1 MASIKNMNFDHLVGQ
16 EVGTAR
22 LLKKLGQGSMAVVF
36 IAFQKTLKRQIAVKI
51 LPKLILTPKLS
62 EMFSLEAEAAA
73 FLAHPGIIPVYEL
86 GETDEFL
93 FFTMQ
98 LVRGKS
104 LTDYIRQARNNPI
117 PSKRCLPIKTSIAT
131 MIQVLEALDYA
142 HGLGVVHR
150 DIKPSNILIEDHSKR
165 PIIADFG
172 VARSYGGGDNE
183 KRIIVGTPT
192 YMAPEQIVSSIVDGR
207 SDVYAAGVMFFEMIC
222 GRLPYP
228 PYDSPTKLLK
238 IKLKL
243 KNRLFTKSPSEMNPQ
258 VDSTLEKIVLKAIE
272 FNKEERFDSAMA
284 FAVALKQYQG

>member
-1 MASIKNMNFDHLVGQ
+1 MNFDHLVGQ

-73 FLAHPGIIPVYEL
+73 FLSHPGIIPIYEL
-86 GETDEFL
+86 GEMDEFL

-104 LTDYIRQARNNPI
+104 LSDYIRQAGKNPI
-117 PSKRCLPIKTSIAT
+117 PSKRYMPIKTSISM

-150 DIKPSNILIEDHSKR
+150 DIKPSNILIEGHSKR

-172 VARSYGGGDNE
+172 VARSYGGGENE
-183 KRIIVGTPT
+183 NRIIVGTPK
-192 YMAPEQIVSSIVDGR
+192 YMAPEQVVSSIVDGR
-207 SDVYAAGVMFFEMIC
+207 SDVYAAGVMFFEMLC
-222 GRLPYP
+222 GRIPYP

-243 KNRLFTKSPSEMNPQ
+243 KDRLFTKSPSELNPQ
-258 VDSTLEKIVLKAIE
+258 VDSTLEEIVLKAI
-272 FNKEERFDSAMA
+272 RFDKDQRFESAGA
-284 FAVALKQYQG
+284 FADALKQYQSQ